1 MSTLGRRLRMAR
13 KNKGY
18 SQVYVCEATGI
29 NNKTISSYERDNS
42 RPDIDTL
49 AKLSELYEVSLDYL
63 VTGKEEKEDKS
74 GVCNE
79 VCSSDLSE
87 LRELL
92 RKSDIALD
100 GIPLTEE
107 ERRQIDA
114 VLTALFW
121 QSRQREGKG

>member
-1 MSTLGRRLRMAR
+1 VSTLGRRLRMAR

-74 GVCNE
+74 DPCREVCNE
-79 VCSSDLSE
+79 
-87 LRELL
+87 LRDLL

>member
-1 MSTLGRRLRMAR
+1 VSTLGRRLRLAR
-13 KNKGY
+13 KDKGY
-18 SQVYVCEATGI
+18 SQVYVSEVTGI
-29 NNKTISSYERDNS
+29 NNKTLSSYERDYS
-42 RPDIDTL
+42 KPDIDTL
-49 AKLSELYEVSLDYL
+49 ARLSELYEVSLDYL
-63 VTGKEEKEDKS
+63 ITGKEEDKEDKS
-74 GVCNE
+74 DSCKE
-79 VCSSDLSE
+79 ICSE

-107 ERRQIDA
+107 ERLQIDA

>member
-1 MSTLGRRLRMAR
+1 VSTLGRRLRMAR

-63 VTGKEEKEDKS
+63 VTGKEEEKKEDKS
-74 GVCNE
+74 GVCEE
-79 VCSSDLSE
+79 VCSE
-87 LRELL
+87 LRDLL

-107 ERRQIDA
+107 ERLQIDA